1 MSPASSSHGPLD
13 VRAGAL
19 ANVPRLALSVAEACE
34 ALGVGWD
41 FWAEHVAPDV
51 RIVRRGRR
59 RLVPVA
65 ELARW
70 LDANAERALGCTGM
84 APPDASKSPANR
96 GVRASRAPV
105 EGLAPP
111 SPRIAPAGGT
121 TAGSDRSHGARR
133 AP

>member
-1 MSPASSSHGPLD
+1 MSSASSSRDAVH

-59 RLVPVA
+59 KLVPLA
-65 ELARW
+65 ELTRW
-70 LDANAERALGCTGM
+70 LDENAERALGCTGM

-105 EGLAPP
+105 EGA
-111 SPRIAPAGGT
+111 
-121 TAGSDRSHGARR
+121 AR
-133 AP
+133 